1 MIRRLTT
8 PDLMFGQM
16 VAPPPVGVA
25 SLSESVSITD
35 VLSCFTSE
43 GLPTNTDL
51 SPIAMVT
58 SHMTTHIHSIDH
70 NVVHYHTS
78 YRETHPK

>member
-16 VAPPPVGVA
+16 VAPPPLGVA

-51 SPIAMVT
+51 SPIAMVA
-58 SHMTTHIHSIDH
+58 SHMTTQICKELM
-70 NVVHYHTS
+70 VALLMFVS
-78 YRETHPK
+78 YREILPK